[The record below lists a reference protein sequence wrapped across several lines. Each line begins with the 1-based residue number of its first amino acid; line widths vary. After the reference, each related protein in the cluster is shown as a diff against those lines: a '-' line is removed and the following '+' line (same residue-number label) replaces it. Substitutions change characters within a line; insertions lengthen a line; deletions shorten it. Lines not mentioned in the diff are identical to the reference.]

1 MRRIAGLALVGLG
14 AFLLV
19 AALLTRTYVAG
30 QLVKFPLNTYVKTT
44 LIGKDVSYFSPKLV
58 RPVTGATMEVT
69 DTVKGD
75 GAAGNSSTAVWDEFT
90 YLYDRTNHAEFSYT
104 TRRAAFDRRTAVLV
118 DCCGANIGGNSS
130 IRQTGLSGYVWPIGT
145 QKQTYDVFDTT
156 LLRPMPFRYAGTGTI
171 HGISVYRFVEKVAP
185 TQSGTQQVPGSLV
198 GSSQNLVTLPE
209 YYAATSTFWVDPRTG
224 GVLDSTAY
232 SKQYLRQYRHRPGP
246 AAVQRHP
253 GHDAGQREHRGGAG
267 RHRPHRT
274 GLVRGDR
281 PADRRR
287 GGPRGA
293 GRRDRAGPAAR
304 RPAGGGARRGARAR
318 AGPGGLVSRAERP
331 GGVWLAAF
339 RSAAAQAAGSR

>member
-1 MRRIAGLALVGLG
+1 MRRIVGLALVGLG

-156 LLRPMPFRYAGTGTI
+156 LLKPMPFRYMGTGTI
-171 HGISVYRFVEKVAP
+171 HGINVYRFVEKVPP

-209 YYAATSTFWVDPRTG
+209 YYVTTSTYWVDPRTG
-224 GVLDSTAY
+224 GVLDTTSY
-232 SKQYLRQYRHRPGP
+232 SKQYLVNTDGKELLLFNGTLVMTPASVNTAVSLDATGRTELLWFEVIGP
-246 AAVQRHP
+246 LIAVVV
-253 GHDAGQREHRGGAG
+253 
-267 RHRPHRT
+267 
-274 GLVRGDR
+274 GLVALVAGIVLVRRRGDR
-281 PADRRR
+281 PEQ
-287 GGPRGA
+287 
-293 GRRDRAGPAAR
+293 
-304 RPAGGGARRGARAR
+304 ARAEEPEPALR
-318 AGPGGLVSRAERP
+318 
-331 GGVWLAAF
+331 
-339 RSAAAQAAGSR
+339 

>member
-1 MRRIAGLALVGLG
+1 MRRIVGLALVGLG

-58 RPVTGATMEVT
+58 RPVTGATMQVT

-75 GAAGNSSTAVWDEFT
+75 GAAGSSSTAVWDEFT

-156 LLRPMPFRYAGTGTI
+156 LLKPMPFRYMGTGTI
-171 HGISVYRFVEKVAP
+171 HGINVYRFVEKVPP

-209 YYAATSTFWVDPRTG
+209 YYVTTSTYWVDPRTG
-224 GVLDSTAY
+224 GVLDTTSY
-232 SKQYLRQYRHRPGP
+232 SKQYLVNTDGKELLLFNGTLVMTPASVDTAVGLDATGRTELAWFELYGP
-246 AAVQRHP
+246 VAAVML
-253 GHDAGQREHRGGAG
+253 GVVALVAGIV
-267 RHRPHRT
+267 
-274 GLVRGDR
+274 LVRRRGDR
-281 PADRRR
+281 PEQ
-287 GGPRGA
+287 
-293 GRRDRAGPAAR
+293 
-304 RPAGGGARRGARAR
+304 ARAEEPEPALR
-318 AGPGGLVSRAERP
+318 
-331 GGVWLAAF
+331 
-339 RSAAAQAAGSR
+339 

>member
-1 MRRIAGLALVGLG
+1 MRRIVGLALVGLG

-44 LIGKDVSYFSPKLV
+44 LVGKDVSYFSPKLV
-58 RPVTGATMEVT
+58 RPVSGALMQVT

-75 GAAGNSSTAVWDEFT
+75 AAAGNSSTAVWDEFT
-90 YLYDRTNHAEFSYT
+90 YLYDRTNHVAFSYT

-118 DCCGANIGGNSS
+118 DCCGANIGGNST

-156 LLRPMPFRYAGTGTI
+156 LLKPMPFRYAGTGTI

-185 TQSGTQQVPGSLV
+185 TQSGTQKVPGSLI

-209 YYAATSTFWVDPRTG
+209 YYVATNTYWVDPATG

-232 SKQYLRQYRHRPGP
+232 TKQYLVNTASGKDLLLFNGTLAMTPASVSTAVGLDTTGRNELTWFEMYGP
-246 AAVQRHP
+246 VIAVVV
-253 GHDAGQREHRGGAG
+253 
-267 RHRPHRT
+267 
-274 GLVRGDR
+274 GLVALVAGIVLVRRRGDR
-281 PADRRR
+281 PEK
-287 GGPRGA
+287 
-293 GRRDRAGPAAR
+293 
-304 RPAGGGARRGARAR
+304 ARAEEPEPALR
-318 AGPGGLVSRAERP
+318 
-331 GGVWLAAF
+331 
-339 RSAAAQAAGSR
+339 